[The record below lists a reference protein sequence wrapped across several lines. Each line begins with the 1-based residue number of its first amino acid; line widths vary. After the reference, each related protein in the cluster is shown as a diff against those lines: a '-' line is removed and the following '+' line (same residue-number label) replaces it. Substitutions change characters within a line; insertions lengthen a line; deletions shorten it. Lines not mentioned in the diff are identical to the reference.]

1 MENELNVAR
10 KIQMSMIPNRFPPF
24 PKRNDVDIYGSL
36 TPAKTVGGD
45 LFDFFIRDDRL
56 FFCIGDVSG
65 KGVPAALMMTVVHYL
80 FRSISAHFDQPDRI
94 VEIMNDCL
102 AADNKS
108 LMFCT
113 FLLGVLDLKSGVLKY
128 CNAGHEAPY
137 IIHSTIERMP
147 VDSNMALGVMEGMSF
162 SPQEIKLK
170 ENSLLLLYTDGLTDA
185 TNPDGKL
192 FGKER
197 VDEVLRRAL
206 DEGIGNASEY
216 IGRLTEVVAAYVKD
230 APQTDDLTMLAIR
243 RL

>member
-1 MENELNVAR
+1 
-10 KIQMSMIPNRFPPF
+10 MSMIPNRFPPF

-113 FLLGVLDLKSGVLKY
+113 FFLGVLDLKTGQLVF

-137 IIHSTIERMP
+137 MIASGVERIA
-147 VDSNMALGVMEGMSF
+147 VDANMALGVMEGMSF
-162 SPQEIKLK
+162 TTQEIQLPV
-170 ENSLLLLYTDGLTDA
+170 NALLFLYTDGVTEA
-185 TNPDGKL
+185 MNPEKVL

-197 VDEVLRRAL
+197 VEDALRQALKDGTTNATGYVGRMTDEV
-206 DEGIGNASEY
+206 
-216 IGRLTEVVAAYVKD
+216 AAFVKE
-230 APQTDDLTMLAIR
+230 APQADDLTMLALG
-243 RL
+243 RLNKD